1 MKVASERVSLA
12 RRLLR
17 LVPGQ
22 KPQLELR
29 PSVTKVKATSAI
41 SVQVAMR
48 GVDRV
53 ELELEPKGTFTLDRG
68 ALEQDGEV
76 RLLGKMD
83 GKATLIATGMRR
95 GQDVVQRLLHVECD
109 GPLVRILAYGYV
121 PGSARRG

>member
-1 MKVASERVSLA
+1 MNVASGKVSLA

-29 PSVTKVKATSAI
+29 PSVSRVKATAGI
-41 SVQVAMR
+41 EVQVTMR

-53 ELELEPKGTFTLDRG
+53 ELELEPKGTFTLDRA
-68 ALEQDGEV
+68 ALDDDGEV

-95 GQDVVQRLLHVECD
+95 GADVVQRLLHVECD
-109 GPLVRILAYGYV
+109 GPVVRILAYGYV